1 MQLSP
6 ASPEEDEESSHKL
19 TSIRS
24 ELSIAREEQ
33 DEHEMQPYHSTSSV
47 VTTATE
53 NAERNSEENVPK
65 EPSSSV
71 SELEEENRELDQVAV
86 PKAIILQRINSKK
99 GLKSYQLGKQLSCKW
114 STGAGPRIGVVRD
127 YPSELQLR
135 ALEEV
140 SLSPRSVGLSRS
152 SPLSCVASP
161 RNKEFS

>member
-1 MQLSP
+1 LFLLQL
-6 ASPEEDEESSHKL
+6 SPEEDEERPNKL
-19 TSIRS
+19 KSIRS

-33 DEHEMQPYHSTSSV
+33 EENEMQPPYTSNSV
-47 VTTATE
+47 VTTITE
-53 NAERNSEENVPK
+53 KAERNCEENQ
-65 EPSSSV
+65 
-71 SELEEENRELDQVAV
+71 ELHEVAV

-127 YPSELQLR
+127 YPSELQIR

-140 SLSPRSVGLSRS
+140 SLSPRSVGPSRL
-152 SPLSCVASP
+152 SPLSSVASP

>member
-1 MQLSP
+1 LQL
-6 ASPEEDEESSHKL
+6 SPEEDEERSNKL
-19 TSIRS
+19 KSIRS

-33 DEHEMQPYHSTSSV
+33 EENEMQPPYTSNSV
-47 VTTATE
+47 VSTITE
-53 NAERNSEENVPK
+53 KAERNCEENIAP

-71 SELEEENRELDQVAV
+71 SDLEQVNQELHEVAV

-127 YPSELQLR
+127 YPSELQIR

-140 SLSPRSVGLSRS
+140 SLSPRSVGPSRL
-152 SPLSCVASP
+152 SPLSSVASP
-161 RNKEFS
+161 RYKEFS